1 VDSSRQSL
9 KQFRKFLTQ
18 SLGALIWSFIAL
30 VPILLSGA
38 AIERFLTY
46 VVLFGLILR
55 APTLTEKFGKI
66 KYLSESLVVLFC
78 GGLLIFEKSSLASLA
93 VKVVLVLFLLLA
105 VIIYRRPS
113 IRRIVVVNFAVLF
126 CLSIPTEIGFRFF
139 TNSQSSSQFQIVDI
153 FRNSRPDGPA
163 AWPVE
168 FTTSSTNGLRTTTDQ
183 PASYSGRVLIFGGST
198 TFCAD
203 VPDFMTYPSILQRR
217 LNGRGAKRRVENYGK
232 SAATSTDRVIV
243 LEGVKDLSK
252 GDIVIFYIG
261 VNEAGVG
268 FTQRELPAGIISQ
281 VPEIGTAIQKASR
294 YSRIADVLFRK
305 LVFGSIDVSE
315 QSKLDA
321 VQKFQ
326 KSMDDAQAIADKA
339 GAFLVPV
346 LQANL
351 FTRNPPSAYDIDL
364 GKLYGSELSVVVR
377 DLYSRFRPVIST
389 YEYHG
394 DATTAMNNLKTTPY
408 FDWHHA
414 NAEGN
419 RQIAAFLEKH
429 LVDMQLID

>member
-1 VDSSRQSL
+1 M
-9 KQFRKFLTQ
+9 Q
-18 SLGALIWSFIAL
+18 SLGALIWSFIA
-30 VPILLSGA
+30 VFPILLSGA

-46 VVLFGLILR
+46 FLLFGLILL
-55 APTLTEKFGKI
+55 APKFTEKFRKI
-66 KYLSESLVVLFC
+66 RYLSESLAVLFC
-78 GGLLIFEKSSLASLA
+78 GGLLIFERSSLSSLAMR
-93 VKVVLVLFLLLA
+93 VVLVLFLLLA
-105 VIIYRRPS
+105 VITYCRPL
-113 IRRIVVVNFAVLF
+113 IRRIVVINFAVLF
-126 CLSIPTEIGFRFF
+126 CLLIPTEIGFRFV
-139 TNSQSSSQFQIVDI
+139 TNSQSSSQFQIVDL

-163 AWPVE
+163 AWPDE
-168 FTTSSTNGLRTTTDQ
+168 FITSRTNGLRTTTDQ

-198 TFCAD
+198 TFCAEL
-203 VPDFMTYPSILQRR
+203 PDFMTYSSILQRL
-217 LNGRGAKRRVENYGK
+217 LNDRGAKRRVENYGK
-232 SAATSTDRVIV
+232 SAATSTDRVIA

-268 FTQRELPAGIISQ
+268 FTQRELPAGIISK

-305 LVFGSIDVSE
+305 LVFGSIEVSE

-326 KSMDDAQAIADKA
+326 KSMDDAQAITDKA

-351 FTRNPPSAYDIDL
+351 FTRNPPTVYDIDL

-377 DLYSRFRPVIST
+377 DLYSRFRPVVST

-394 DATTAMNNLKTTPY
+394 DATAVMNNLKTSPY

-419 RQIAAFLEKH
+419 RQIAEYLKKH
-429 LVDMQLID
+429 LVDMQLIE

>member
-1 VDSSRQSL
+1 M
-9 KQFRKFLTQ
+9 Q
-18 SLGALIWSFIAL
+18 SLGAIIWSFIA
-30 VPILLSGA
+30 VFPILLSGA

-46 VVLFGLILR
+46 FLLFGLILL
-55 APTLTEKFGKI
+55 APKLTEKFRKI
-66 KYLSESLVVLFC
+66 RYLSESLAVLFC
-78 GGLLIFEKSSLASLA
+78 GGLLIFERSSLSSLAMR
-93 VKVVLVLFLLLA
+93 VVLVLFLLLA
-105 VIIYRRPS
+105 VITYCRPS
-113 IRRIVVVNFAVLF
+113 IRRIVVINFVVLF
-126 CLSIPTEIGFRFF
+126 CLLIPTEIGFRFV

-163 AWPVE
+163 AWPTK

-203 VPDFMTYPSILQRR
+203 APDFMTYPSILQRL
-217 LNGRGAKRRVENYGK
+217 LNDRGAKRRVENYGK

-268 FTQRELPAGIISQ
+268 FTQRELPAGIISK

-305 LVFGSIDVSE
+305 LVFGSIEVSE

-326 KSMDDAQAIADKA
+326 KSMDDAQAITDKV

-394 DATTAMNNLKTTPY
+394 DATAAMNNLKTTPY

-419 RQIAAFLEKH
+419 RQIAEYLKKH
-429 LVDMQLID
+429 LVDSQLID